1 MEWSVENIVT
11 RDGAQADRKKTSF
24 VAMLNTKIKLLV
36 FLFSPPTRQEL
47 FTSSTVAGA
56 SETTV
61 RVCLIVMFYNKGL

>member
-11 RDGAQADRKKTSF
+11 RDGAQANRKKTSF
-24 VAMLNTKIKLLV
+24 VAMLNTKIKLV